1 MKVVSCVPAATHMIN
16 SLGLDQFLSG
26 VTFECPSSKP
36 KVVRSVLED
45 NQLTSSE
52 INETVSEYM
61 EEQKSL
67 YYIDQE
73 LLEQI
78 EPDIMFTQH
87 VCDVCQI
94 GTSYV
99 EKAIYKLS
107 KQPKIV
113 PLIPKNLN
121 DIFDNVITVAK
132 ELGSE
137 QKGIDAVKGYK
148 DRLNQIQR
156 KLMESNRRNS
166 QVFFMEWIN
175 PIYNSGHWIPDLV
188 HLAGGDDIFAK
199 NEGHSNPIKWEDL
212 KQYDPEII
220 IISPCG
226 YDRKKAVEEVKQ
238 LQQLDGW
245 KHLRAVNN
253 NNVYLVDP
261 NLFTQPSIGVI
272 DGVELLAALFHS
284 DIISMPKHL
293 TRKYIKI

>member
-1 MKVVSCVPAATHMIN
+1 MS
-16 SLGLDQFLSG
+16 
-26 VTFECPSSKP
+26 
-36 KVVRSVLED
+36 
-45 NQLTSSE
+45 
-52 INETVSEYM
+52 
-61 EEQKSL
+61 
-67 YYIDQE
+67 
-73 LLEQI
+73 
-78 EPDIMFTQH
+78 
-87 VCDVCQI
+87 
-94 GTSYV
+94 
-99 EKAIYKLS
+99 
-107 KQPKIV
+107 
-113 PLIPKNLN
+113 
-121 DIFDNVITVAK
+121 VAK
-132 ELGSE
+132 KLGSE

-175 PIYNSGHWIPDLV
+175 PIYNSGHWIPDLL

-245 KHLRAVNN
+245 KQLRAVNN